1 MHMFNSKK
9 EGIVVTLVFALVLS
23 VFSGVL
29 INRMHNLDGRMTS
42 LEEQLQERESTDKEI
57 LDNLK
62 KLHGQQEE
70 IKKLEKEKLE
80 REQKREQ
87 EHASAIT
94 NAKELGLSSQTDLV
108 KSTVA
113 LNTDDMNRIIDNWTA
128 HMDRQS
134 VLKGHGEAFI
144 TASKETG
151 LNPIYILAHAIVE
164 SGCGTSYLAINR
176 GNFFGINAI
185 DTDPG
190 QAYAMGDTVDEGI
203 INGAKWIKRN
213 YYDNGYTTLDDMKA
227 AGYATSNSWKS
238 QIVQVANTSVS
249 YL

>member
-1 MHMFNSKK
+1 MIKKK
-9 EGIVVTLVFALVLS
+9 EGIVITLVFALVLS
-23 VFSGVL
+23 IFSGVL

-57 LDNLK
+57 LNNLK
-62 KLHGQQEE
+62 QLHEQQES
-70 IKKLEKEKLE
+70 IKKLEQEKLD
-80 REQKREQ
+80 REKKREQ
-87 EHASAIT
+87 EHAEAIT
-94 NAKELGLSSQTDLV
+94 KIKELGLSSQTDLV

-113 LNTDDMNRIIDNWTA
+113 LNADDMNRIIDGWTK

-134 VLKGHGEAFI
+134 VLKGHGAAFI
-144 TASKETG
+144 AASKETG
-151 LNPIYILAHAIVE
+151 YNPIYILAHAIVE

-176 GNFFGINAI
+176 GNFFGINAV

-190 QAYAMGDTVDEGI
+190 QAYAMGDSVDEGI

-227 AGYATSNSWKS
+227 AGYATSGTWKS
-238 QIVQVANTSVS
+238 QIVQVANTSIS